1 MIVKFSVYWLNHD
14 QTLMENGVK
23 ENEVLLMK
31 RKFYISDDSMT
42 KE

>member
-1 MIVKFSVYWLNHD
+1 MYWLNHD